1 MTIKERLKLMK
12 EVEARNQKRI
22 KAFIEKTRKQRL
34 RIVSEKTDEYMGDD
48 NKRK

>member
-34 RIVSEKTDEYMGDD
+34 RSVSEKTEYRGDD